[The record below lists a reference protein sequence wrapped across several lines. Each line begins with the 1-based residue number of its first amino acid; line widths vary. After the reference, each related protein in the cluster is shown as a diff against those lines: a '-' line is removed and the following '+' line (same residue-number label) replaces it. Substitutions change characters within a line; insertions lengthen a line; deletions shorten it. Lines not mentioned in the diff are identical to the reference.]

1 MTRLSIWPS
10 LLLPAA
16 VLLTASAG
24 RTAALK
30 NPLERDPGAIDRG
43 HEPYQRIIAFLRDET
58 RRQRPEAAGHSGD
71 GGRDDSR
78 YIEPVPGGADS
89 DD

>member
-1 MTRLSIWPS
+1 MTRLSMWPS

-16 VLLTASAG
+16 VLPTASAG

-30 NPLERDPGAIDRG
+30 NPLPGAIDRG
-43 HEPYQRIIAFLRDET
+43 HEPYKRIIAFLRDQ
-58 RRQRPEAAGHSGD
+58 RHRPEAAGHSGD